1 MTKLKAN
8 CPICDAEISLADDT
22 EESEIV
28 NCPECENRVV
38 VTSVTGK
45 KIILEEAPEIE
56 EDWGE

>member
-1 MTKLKAN
+1 MTKLIAK
-8 CPICDAEISLADDT
+8 CPICDGEVTLSDDV

-38 VTSVTGK
+38 VGSVKKGK
-45 KIILEEAPEIE
+45 VVLEEAPEIE

>member
-1 MTKLKAN
+1 MTNIKVN
-8 CPICDAEISLADDT
+8 CPICEGEISLAEDT

-28 NCPECENRVV
+28 VCPECENRVV
-38 VTSVTGK
+38 VASITDK